1 MRRLPAV
8 AAVVSF
14 IDAVNR
20 GDVEAL
26 GRLMTAD
33 HQLRVFDEEPLVGL
47 AANVEAWRGYVAGFS
62 AYVIYPHEI
71 VERDGVVAVLGHT
84 TGSHLGLP
92 DAEEQRLTLIWVA
105 EVHQGQLRTWRLVP
119 DSAEARARY
128 ALRPALNPAAS
139 R

>member
-1 MRRLPAV
+1 MRLPAV

-26 GRLMTAD
+26 GHLMTAD
-33 HQLRVFDEEPLVGL
+33 HQLCAFDEEPLVGL
-47 AANVEAWRGYVAGFS
+47 AANVDAWRGYAAAFP

-71 VERDGVVAVLGHT
+71 VEQDGVVAVLGHT
-84 TGSHLGLP
+84 TGSHLALP

-105 EVHQGQLRTWRLVP
+105 EVREGQLRTWRLVP
-119 DSAEARARY
+119 DSVETRARY
-128 ALRPALNPAAS
+128 GLRPGLNPAAS